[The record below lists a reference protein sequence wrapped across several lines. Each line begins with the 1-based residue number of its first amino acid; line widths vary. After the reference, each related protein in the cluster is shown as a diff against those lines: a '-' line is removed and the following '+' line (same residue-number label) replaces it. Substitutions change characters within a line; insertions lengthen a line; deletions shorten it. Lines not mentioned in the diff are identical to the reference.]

1 MTANVNVD
9 VPHAGSGSHTLVVA
23 IEIPDDMLTRP
34 DLHQHL
40 TDRIHDLVHDALKP
54 HTNDRDTVHAA
65 CEGLELPPERILSG
79 RRDRETAHAR
89 QELCRRLHDEQG
101 WSLSRIGRFL
111 DKDHTTVLHG
121 VRQARR
127 RQVCDTDGCDQP
139 SLGGG
144 RWCHPCFTR
153 RAAQRQRAERLR
165 LAVPA

>member
-1 MTANVNVD
+1 MTATATVN
-9 VPHAGSGSHTLVVA
+9 VPHAGEGTQTLVVA
-23 IEIPDDMLTRP
+23 VEIDDRMLGRP
-34 DLHQHL
+34 DLHQQL
-40 TDRIHDLVHDALKP
+40 LDRIAPLVADAIAP
-54 HTNDRDTVHAA
+54 HTDDRATVHAA
-65 CEGLELPPERILSG
+65 CEGLDLPPERIMSA

-89 QELCRRLHDEQG
+89 QELCRRLHDDHG

-121 VRQARR
+121 VRQARQR
-127 RQVCDTDGCDQP
+127 LVCDTDGCDQP